1 MYIPNQIIFLF
12 FLISFLVYTMPM
24 ILVNFYKSLKGK
36 ILLILLTVVLTLY
49 NHLGGMIMAMLI
61 IFLEEFNYEFNN
73 GILYEGFSSNTET
86 GKNNNDIEDDEDDED
101 DEDNS
106 IEPFSDLMSIE
117 EKLKQKS
124 TTIPVQQTN

>member
-1 MYIPNQIIFLF
+1 MYVPNEIIFLF

-49 NHLGGMIMAMLI
+49 NQLGGLIMAMLI

-73 GILYEGFSSNTET
+73 GILYEGFEE
-86 GKNNNDIEDDEDDED
+86 KDERADDDDEDKP
-101 DEDNS
+101 
-106 IEPFSDLMSIE
+106 IKPFSDLLSME

>member
-86 GKNNNDIEDDEDDED
+86 GKNNNDIEDDDHDEN
-101 DEDNS
+101 NS

>member
-86 GKNNNDIEDDEDDED
+86 GKNNNDIEDDED
-101 DEDNS
+101 NS

>member
-1 MYIPNQIIFLF
+1 MYVPNEIIFLF

-49 NHLGGMIMAMLI
+49 NQLGGLIMAMLI

-73 GILYEGFSSNTET
+73 GILYEGFEEKDERADDDDDT
-86 GKNNNDIEDDEDDED
+86 DDDEDKP
-101 DEDNS
+101 
-106 IEPFSDLMSIE
+106 IKPFSDLLSME

>member
-1 MYIPNQIIFLF
+1 MYVPNEIIFLF

-49 NHLGGMIMAMLI
+49 NQLGGLIMAMLI

-73 GILYEGFSSNTET
+73 GILYEGFEEKDERADDDDDT
-86 GKNNNDIEDDEDDED
+86 DDDEDKP
-101 DEDNS
+101 
-106 IEPFSDLMSIE
+106 IKPFSDLLSME
-117 EKLKQKS
+117 ERLKQKS